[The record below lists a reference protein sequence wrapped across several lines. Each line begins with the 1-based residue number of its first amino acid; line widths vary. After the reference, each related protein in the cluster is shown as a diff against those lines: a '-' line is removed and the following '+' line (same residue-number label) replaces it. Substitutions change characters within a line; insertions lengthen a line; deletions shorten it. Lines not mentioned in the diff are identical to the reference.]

1 MSSRGKRVIR
11 RAARIAKVA
20 GIATATCALAAAC
33 SSANGPS
40 PSSQTPTATAGV
52 TVSSIAALVPAAVR
66 DKGTL
71 TIATDASYAPDEF
84 IANDGTT
91 IIGMDVDLAYAVATV
106 LGLKIHFVNVNSDAI
121 ISGIQSGKYDMSFGS
136 WTDTKA
142 REKQVD
148 FVTYFTAGTSFMIRL
163 GSGVAVNTRAD
174 LCGKT
179 VSVEDATT
187 ELSDAQAQN
196 TVCAQNGKPA
206 VQILSFPDQTSA
218 DHALADGRAQVG
230 MLDSPVAAYQVSQGN
245 GEFTVV
251 GQTYGEAPYGVEIPK
266 GNGMARAM
274 QAAIQEIMTD
284 GTYHQVLDMWGE
296 TSGAIRESVI
306 DGATS

>member
-11 RAARIAKVA
+11 RGARIAKVT
-20 GIATATCALAAAC
+20 GIAAATCALAAAC
-33 SSANGPS
+33 GSANGPS
-40 PSSQTPTATAGV
+40 TALTPSATADI
-52 TVSSIAALVPAAVR
+52 TVPSIAALVPTAIR

-84 IANDGTT
+84 IATDGTS
-91 IIGMDVDLAYAVATV
+91 IIGMDVDLAYAVGTV

-121 ISGIQSGKYDMSFGS
+121 ISGLKSGKYDMSFGS

-142 REKQVD
+142 REQDVD
-148 FVTYFTAGTSFMIRL
+148 FVTYFTAGTSFMVRL
-163 GSGVAVNTRAD
+163 GSGVTVNTRAD

-196 TVCAQNGKPA
+196 TVCLQEGKPA
-206 VQILSFPDQTSA
+206 VQILSFPDQNSA
-218 DHALADGRAQVG
+218 DRALADGRAQVG

-245 GEFTVV
+245 GQFTEA
-251 GQTYGEAPYGVEIPK
+251 GQAYGEAPYGVEIPK
-266 GNGMARAM
+266 GNGMARAVH
-274 QAAIQEIMTD
+274 AAMQEIMAD
-284 GTYHQVLDMWGE
+284 GTYRQVLDMWGE
-296 TSGAIRESVI
+296 RSGAISESVI
-306 DGATS
+306 NGATS